1 MPEDAAVIGE
11 FGLRDYLRVLAR
23 RKTIVV
29 VTVAVLVGV
38 TLVLEVLKTPVYAA
52 ESKVVLREGSNGTVF
67 DTSGANAVDP
77 ARIVQTEIEMFTSP
91 AVQAKVR
98 AAIGSAP
105 DVSAHAIAQTDVIAV
120 RATST
125 KPARAAN
132 VANVYAEA
140 YVDVRREQAVNDLL
154 AAAKQIQDQV
164 GQLQHQIDATS
175 DDAQKNRLRDQQA
188 VFNEKLDQLQVD
200 SALKTGGAEL
210 AAPAKV
216 PTSPFSPKPIRSG
229 ALALA
234 VALFVGVG
242 LAFLVEYLDDSVKGK
257 EDVQRAG
264 GGIDV
269 LGLIPAVASWKQRQ
283 EALVVSV
290 AEPGSPPAE
299 AYRTLRT
306 AVQFLALD
314 HPLTRIQVTSANAQE
329 GKTTTLAN
337 LGVAFARAGH
347 RVVLVCCDLRRPRIH
362 DFFGVSNGRGLTSVL
377 LGEVPLRRALQPTST
392 ERLFVL
398 ASGALPPNPSEL
410 LASKRVSD
418 VLDALRDDGYL
429 VLIDSPPVLPVTDAM
444 VLSTRVDATL
454 LVCVAGETTRK
465 EVARAVEL
473 LNQVGAPLVG
483 AVLNGVTEEV
493 GYPYRYGYY
502 RTAED
507 VSPAPRG
514 VNGDGTRRP
523 ASADDMK
530 APNGVAR
537 IGDRLRRRA

>member
-1 MPEDAAVIGE
+1 
-11 FGLRDYLRVLAR
+11 
-23 RKTIVV
+23 
-29 VTVAVLVGV
+29 
-38 TLVLEVLKTPVYAA
+38 
-52 ESKVVLREGSNGTVF
+52 VF
-67 DTSGANAVDP
+67 DTSNNGVTDP
-77 ARIVQTEIEMFTSP
+77 ARIVQTELEMFDSP
-91 AVQAKVR
+91 AVKAKVR
-98 AAIGSAP
+98 TAIGSAP
-105 DVSAHAIAQTDVIAV
+105 TVSARSISQTDVIAI

-125 KPARAAN
+125 DAARSAK
-132 VANVYAEA
+132 VANAYAQA

-164 GQLQHQIDATS
+164 SQLQHQIDVAT

-188 VFNEKLDQLQVD
+188 VFNQKLDQLQVD

-210 AAPAKV
+210 ASPATV
-216 PTSPFSPKPIRSG
+216 PTSPFSPKPIRSTL
-229 ALALA
+229 LAFA
-234 VALFVGVG
+234 IALFIGVG
-242 LAFLVEYLDDSVKGK
+242 LAFIVEYLDDSIKGK
-257 EDVQRAG
+257 EDLERAG
-264 GGIDV
+264 TGLEV
-269 LGLIPAVASWKQRQ
+269 LGLIPAVSSWKQRE
-283 EALVVSV
+283 EARVVSV
-290 AEPGSPPAE
+290 GAPASPPAE

-314 HPLTRIQVTSANAQE
+314 RPLTRIQVTSANAQE

-362 DFFGVSNGRGLTSVL
+362 DFFGLSNAQGLTSVL

-418 VLDALRDDGYL
+418 VLDELRGEGYL

-444 VLSTRVDATL
+444 VLSKRVDATL
-454 LVCVAGETTRK
+454 LVCVAGQTTRK
-465 EVARAVEL
+465 EVGRAVEL

-483 AVLNGVTEEV
+483 SVLNGVTQEV
-493 GYPYRYGYY
+493 GYSYRYEYY
-502 RTAED
+502 RPASGA
-507 VSPAPRG
+507 SPGAQE
-514 VNGDGTRRP
+514 VNGDGARRP
-523 ASADDMK
+523 AAAAEPK
-530 APNGVAR
+530 ATNGVAR